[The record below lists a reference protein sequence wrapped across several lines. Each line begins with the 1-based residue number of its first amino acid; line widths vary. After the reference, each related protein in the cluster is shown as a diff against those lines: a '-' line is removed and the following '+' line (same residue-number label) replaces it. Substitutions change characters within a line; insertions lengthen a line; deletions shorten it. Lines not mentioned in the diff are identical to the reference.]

1 MLINHLKGQIYEEQA
16 LTETERQKILVEW
29 NNTHRNYLQDQ
40 CIHQLFETQVEQTPE
55 AVAVVFEQE
64 QLTYQELNNQANQLA
79 HYLQDLGVK
88 PDELV
93 GICVE
98 RSLEMI
104 VGILGIFKAGGAYVP
119 LDPDYPPERLGYI
132 LSDSQVSLLLTQR
145 RLTKKL
151 PEHKAQIIFLE
162 QTEQAI
168 AEYPPENLVNTV
180 STGNLAYV
188 IYTSGSTGKPK
199 GVMIEHGGLY
209 NLAKSQIE
217 IFGLGSHS
225 RVLQFASL
233 SFDAS
238 IWEIFMAL
246 GVGAT
251 LYLGTKDALLPGLK
265 LIKRLHNYRITH
277 VLLPPSALA
286 VMPVEELPTLETII
300 VGGEACTADL
310 VQKWATGR
318 RFFNAY
324 GPTETTVCATVNQCV
339 PSDQKIPIG
348 RPIANIQIY
357 VLDQQLQPVPIG
369 VAGELHIGGVGL
381 ARGYLHRPELTAE
394 KFIPNPF
401 DKSEIKSQKS
411 KLYKTGD
418 LARYLPDGKLEFL
431 GRIDHQV
438 KIAGFRIELGE
449 IEAALRQHPQVEQ
462 AVVVA
467 REDIPGDKRLIAY
480 VVANSDLGKMSYR
493 TVRDYLRQKLPD
505 FMIPSALI
513 QINALPLTPNGKID
527 RINLPVPANIRQ
539 ELAENF
545 VPPSTPTEQIL
556 SVIWGEVLGLQQIG
570 INDNFFELGGNSLLA
585 ISIIS
590 RIQEAFS
597 VELPLNYLF
606 TTSTIALVAQEI
618 ENLSQGGSLDVFL
631 PPLIPIHRDQP
642 IPLSLSQQ
650 GLWEVLELN
659 PNSCNHNCCFTLRLK
674 GSISLKVLEQS
685 INEII
690 RRHEIL
696 RTTFTVVDDEPV
708 QIVTPFLTL
717 PINIVNLQN
726 LSQPER
732 DDQVQRIFEQKA
744 RYDFNLAIGP
754 LMDTTLLQLT
764 PEESKLVITM
774 QYLIIDGWSISIFLS
789 ELRTIYSAFSMGK
802 PSPLPEPSVQYGDFT
817 LWEQKWLNE
826 DLIQKNLVY
835 WQKKLA
841 NLPTPLTLLPTKQP
855 GQNKKKGYASLYSLD
870 LSESLGSAIKAF
882 SLSQK
887 VTYFVMI
894 LTVVKILLF
903 KLSGQTEVIVVG
915 TIANRRTPTIE
926 KILGWFINDLYL
938 YSHVDNTQTG
948 MTLLEQV
955 QQTLHEAITHQ
966 KVPIHRLYSQTD
978 SLKFVQSVSISMTPP
993 LPWQG
998 EIFELEPISFVDQ
1011 GELWAENTDPLEL
1024 YILPPYKDSQ
1034 KIKILGCYSTNLLTD
1049 ETIEQFFSGFQKVIQ
1064 QLVTKPEILISEF
1077 EI

>member
-40 CIHQLFETQVEQTPE
+40 CIHKLFETQVEQTPE

-882 SLSQK
+882 SYSQK
-887 VTYFVMI
+887 VTNFVI
-894 LTVVKILLF
+894 FLTAVKILLF
-903 KLSGQTEVIVVG
+903 KLSGQSEVVVMG
-915 TIANRRTPTIE
+915 IIANRRTPIIE
-926 KILGWFINDLYL
+926 KMLGCFFNDLYL
-938 YSHVDNTQTG
+938 YSHVDNAQTG
-948 MTLLEQV
+948 LTLLEQV
-955 QQTLHEAITHQ
+955 QQTLSEAIAHQ
-966 KVPIHRLYSQTD
+966 EVPIHRLISEVN
-978 SLKFVQSVSISMTPP
+978 SLNFVQTLSISMTPP

-998 EIFELEPISFVDQ
+998 EIFELEPISFVEQ
-1011 GELWAENTDPLEL
+1011 GELWVENNHPLEL
-1024 YILPPYKDSQ
+1024 YILPPREDSQ
-1034 KIKILGCYSTNLLTD
+1034 KIKILGYYSTNILTD
-1049 ETIEQFFSGFQKVIQ
+1049 ETIEQLFSGLQKILK
-1064 QLVTKPEILISEF
+1064 QLTTQPEILISEF
-1077 EI
+1077 EL